1 VSCDSLAMIIIIIII
16 IFVLCVQ
23 CADIWLST
31 HKLTNRTG
39 MRVKAAVISAV
50 YDKSLK
56 VKPGGAPDAS
66 KDKEIRSSAAPS
78 NLGLS
83 MVSKPKEGEYTKLS
97 ESKKAADEGSVVKD
111 KVEEKKEDAEAD
123 MSSKKKTTGEVV
135 NLMAVDA
142 QRLQDTMSYIA
153 MIWSGVF
160 QIGLCLWYLFDLLG
174 VATFAGLFIMVT
186 TVPLTGRISL
196 ASRQLQKRVMNIK
209 DNRIKVENEVL
220 GGMKIIKLYAWERPF
235 AKKIHDIRNRE
246 LDSLWDYQ
254 RLQIASRV
262 SLLCIFICLE

>member
-1 VSCDSLAMIIIIIII
+1 
-16 IFVLCVQ
+16 
-23 CADIWLST
+23 
-31 HKLTNRTG
+31 
-39 MRVKAAVISAV
+39 MRIKASVISAV

-56 VKPGGAPDAS
+56 VKPGGAPEVS
-66 KDKEIRSSAAPS
+66 EKDKQSMRASAAPS
-78 NLGLS
+78 NVGMS
-83 MVSKPKEGEYTKLS
+83 MVSKSPKKAGEYQKL
-97 ESKKAADEGSVVKD
+97 DDNLVKD
-111 KVEEKKEDAEAD
+111 DEDGPASGGGKVEEKKEDAEAD
-123 MSSKKKTTGEVV
+123 MSTKKKTTGEVV

-174 VATFAGLFIMVT
+174 IATLAGLFIMIT

-196 ASRQLQKRVMNIK
+196 TSRQLQKRVMNIK

-235 AKKIHDIRNRE
+235 AEKIHAIRDRE
-246 LDSLWDYQ
+246 LASLWDYQ

-262 SLLCIFICLE
+262 SSPFISHSLRSSPLFVLLL